1 MDPKHLLNTL
11 FEAAY
16 IVDENRKILYWNDAC
31 ETITGYTKDDVV
43 GHYCYDNIL
52 RHVTEEGK
60 QLCHDGCPLQDTII
74 RNVINEATVYLHHKK
89 GYRVPVSVK
98 TIPFYDDTDGTS
110 KAIEFFTD
118 VPSKAK
124 LYQEHRKLK
133 ESSSIDT
140 LTQLYNRAFIDYQ
153 IETSINEANTF
164 DIGLGIL
171 FIDIDHFKKVNDTY
185 GHQAGDQVIQMIAK
199 TLALNVRSHDFVG
212 RYGGEEF
219 IVLLRDI
226 DRSSL
231 QMVAQKLRIL
241 VQEATTFI
249 DDIKPLNV
257 TISLGGAMLTK
268 DLTKD
273 AWIKQ
278 ADEAMY
284 QAKAQ
289 GRNRVVITQ

>member
-31 ETITGYTKDDVV
+31 EAITGYTKEDVV

-52 RHVTEEGK
+52 RHVTEDGI

-98 TIPFYDDTDGTS
+98 TIPFYDDNDGTS

-185 GHQAGDQVIQMIAK
+185 GHPAGDQVLQMISK

-226 DRSSL
+226 DRPSL
-231 QMVAQKLRIL
+231 QMVAQKLRVL

-249 DDIKPLNV
+249 DDSKPINV

-273 AWIKQ
+273 AWIKH
-278 ADEAMY
+278 ADDAMY

-289 GRNRVVITQ
+289 GRNRVVITK